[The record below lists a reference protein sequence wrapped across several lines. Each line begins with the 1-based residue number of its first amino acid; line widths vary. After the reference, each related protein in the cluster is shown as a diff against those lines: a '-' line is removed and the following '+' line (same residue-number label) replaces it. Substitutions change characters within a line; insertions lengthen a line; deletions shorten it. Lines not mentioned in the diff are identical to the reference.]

1 MGIKRVL
8 AAALLLCAAPRPA
21 PAAGEPVSEGC
32 KAMLAR
38 DYTGAAALFGKA
50 AAAGDAEGEVG
61 LGFLHNTGLGVPL
74 DTAKAVSLYSKA
86 AAKKYPKGL
95 YYLARAHKNGQAG
108 KRDYARAMALFKE
121 AAAAGY
127 PTANMSVGIMYRL
140 GEGVKADPAAAKAWL
155 RKAVKAG
162 APGGVYTELGQL
174 SWRAGDP
181 AGAVANYRK
190 ATENGELEAASP
202 LGYMLANGQGIGQD
216 RGQAAK
222 LYRLSAENGFSNGQ
236 YNLGTIYFSGYAVPR
251 DKVEALKWMLLSA
264 RSEGPGN
271 RSDGLAAAYIPK
283 LAATLGGAEIERAE
297 AAAAREYP
305 LYRANHDAWNAERFC
320 RDESPHLSGE

>member
-1 MGIKRVL
+1 MRTILIALVL
-8 AAALLLCAAPRPA
+8 GCALRPPA
-21 PAAGEPVSEGC
+21 AAGEQTAAC
-32 KAMLAR
+32 RALLAR
-38 DYTGAAALFGKA
+38 DYAGAAALFAKA

-61 LGFLHNTGLGVPL
+61 LGFLHNTGLGLPP
-74 DTAKAVSLYSKA
+74 DAAKAVSLYSKA
-86 AAKKYPKGL
+86 AAKKYPKGI
-95 YYLARAHKNGQAG
+95 YYLARTHKNGQAG
-108 KRDYARAMALFKE
+108 KRDYARAMALFRE

-127 PTANMSVGIMYRL
+127 STANMSVGIMYAR
-140 GEGVKADPAAAKAWL
+140 GEGVKQDDAAAKAWFK
-155 RKAVKAG
+155 KAIKAG

-174 SWRAGDP
+174 SRRSGDAAGS
-181 AGAVANYRK
+181 VANYRK
-190 ATENGELEAASP
+190 AADNGELEAASP

-216 RGQAAK
+216 REQAAK
-222 LYRLSAENGFSNGQ
+222 LYRLSAESGFSNGQ

-283 LAATLGGAEIERAE
+283 LAATLGEAEVKRAE

-305 LYRANHDAWNAERFC
+305 LYKANHDAWNAERFC
-320 RDESPHLSGE
+320 RDESPALSGR